1 MSSSTFGYTVYAVIA
16 ALALVWG
23 VCTYVLRPRY
33 ATLNDVAAR
42 LMRHP
47 IARWAVWALWAFIGW
62 HLFVR
67 GQGAFE

>member
-16 ALALVWG
+16 ALAAAW
-23 VCTYVLRPRY
+23 TAFTHARRPRY
-33 ATLNDVAAR
+33 ATLNGVVAR
-42 LMRHP
+42 MMRHP
-47 IARWAVWALWAFIGW
+47 VLRWAVWGLWAFIGW